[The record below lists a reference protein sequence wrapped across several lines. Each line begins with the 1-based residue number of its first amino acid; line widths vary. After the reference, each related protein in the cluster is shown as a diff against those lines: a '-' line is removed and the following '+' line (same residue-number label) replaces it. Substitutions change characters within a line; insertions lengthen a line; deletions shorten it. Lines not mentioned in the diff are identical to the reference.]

1 MLGNVHNLVERFL
14 VNCEDLHVSRFE
26 HLVFDWKQTFK
37 YFNKNWEE
45 NVLYFCN
52 DLLKEIFCSKYNMPA
67 HDQLC
72 LQIIRNIA
80 LILNNVEYEPYF
92 VNLTRESHLKFMIYF
107 TDRLETID
115 PKTHKD
121 KTDVSLKMYNFYAN
135 LVYNMHAFSMDKQ
148 ETEESLDICWQ
159 AISMLSIFENSNIV
173 GKKSSDIETQRYIDQ
188 LSKFFWSRFKAKLDY
203 LIWDPSPDTIDDYD
217 EDAFQYEMENYCKLS
232 EVITMHFKI
241 FKQKALPFATA
252 AIRSIMEI
260 RTLSMKHLKARLLCY
275 WMSDL
280 YRFLGEYLADVH
292 IPNNWETY
300 TAGNAALSDPNE
312 DYSKKKN
319 LIGDLG
325 FLTMLTTY
333 EETFDSQ
340 YVVMPYTDSLRYM
353 AINYLYHNKK
363 LTKRKR
369 MDALSDIINA
379 LLDIR

>member
-1 MLGNVHNLVERFL
+1 
-14 VNCEDLHVSRFE
+14 
-26 HLVFDWKQTFK
+26 
-37 YFNKNWEE
+37 
-45 NVLYFCN
+45 
-52 DLLKEIFCSKYNMPA
+52 
-67 HDQLC
+67 
-72 LQIIRNIA
+72 
-80 LILNNVEYEPYF
+80 
-92 VNLTRESHLKFMIYF
+92 MIYF

-121 KTDVSLKMYNFYAN
+121 KIDVSLKMYNFYAN
-135 LVYNMHAFSMDKQ
+135 LVYNMHAYSMDKQ

-159 AISMLSIFENSNIV
+159 AISMLSIFENSSIA

-203 LIWDPSPDTIDDYD
+203 LIWDPSPETIDDYD
-217 EDAFQYEMENYCKLS
+217 EEAFQYEMENYCKLS

-292 IPNNWETY
+292 IPNTWETY
-300 TAGNAALSDPNE
+300 TAGNAALADPNE

-319 LIGDLG
+319 LVGDLG

-333 EETFDSQ
+333 EETFNTQ